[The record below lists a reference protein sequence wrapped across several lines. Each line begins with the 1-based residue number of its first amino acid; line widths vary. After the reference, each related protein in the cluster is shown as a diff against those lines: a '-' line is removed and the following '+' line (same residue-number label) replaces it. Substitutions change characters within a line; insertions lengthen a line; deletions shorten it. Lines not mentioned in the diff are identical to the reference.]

1 MSNFQLNREL
11 NGLKTDR
18 ISYEN
23 ELKNEREK
31 MAYFLRNELGED
43 IDNVLNGKVIV
54 KLSFKE
60 KLKYKLKYIIDKI
73 FNTF

>member
-1 MSNFQLNREL
+1 MSDYELNKEL
-11 NGLKTDR
+11 NGLKSDKVL
-18 ISYEN
+18 YEK
-23 ELKNEREK
+23 ELIGEQTK
-31 MAYFLRNELGED
+31 MAYLLRNELGED

-60 KLKYKLKYIIDKI
+60 KLNRLINKI